1 MFQVNRTSKIAALLL
16 IVISI
21 AILIVG
27 GLYYVHLVLPESGK
41 VDYALTDEEYV
52 GLANKTIEAQ
62 FFLRR
67 HPDSTI
73 LVDRSGR
80 LAVDYR
86 VEMNDSYVRLRVLID
101 HERNEV
107 SEMFLDI
114 NGTYIHENILDN
126 LHVQMEFQTILKGY
140 SSGHTEST
148 FYVIQDEGEWVAVW
162 SQHQSIFSPQLPPP
176 EVNFSEGTI
185 IGVFMGEFSTG
196 GYGIEIME
204 VIDMNQF
211 VVVKVEKT
219 YPGEGCIVTMAFSQP
234 YHIVRIDKIY
244 KEVTFD
250 TVERII
256 ECP

>member
-1 MFQVNRTSKIAALLL
+1 MFQVKKTSKIVALLL

-41 VDYALTDEEYV
+41 VDYTLTDEEYV

-62 FFLRR
+62 FFLIRY
-67 HPDSTI
+67 PNSTI

-86 VEMNDSYVRLRVLID
+86 VDMNDSYIRLRVFID
-101 HERNEV
+101 DETNEV
-107 SEMFLDI
+107 SEMFLDT

-126 LHVQMEFQTILKGY
+126 LHLQMEFQTVSKGY

-148 FYVIQDEGEWVAVW
+148 FYVIQDEGEWIEVW

-176 EVNFSEGTI
+176 EVNFSESTI
-185 IGVFMGEFSTG
+185 IAVFMGEFSTG
-196 GYGIEIME
+196 GYGIEIIE
-204 VIDMNQF
+204 VIDMNQS
-211 VVVKVEKT
+211 VMIKVEKT

-234 YHIVRIDKIY
+234 YHIVRIDKID
-244 KEVTFD
+244 KEATFD
-250 TVERII
+250 TFERII